1 MADKSRH
8 AFGNSSGIENA
19 IQNNLIDAYDILFLD
34 GDTDP
39 KIGWLD
45 KNGTL
50 RVVDNECVITVDGDT
65 LPDTGTAGKIYICG
79 GEAYLWNG
87 SEFTPISKSADLT
100 DLENQV
106 SELETQIGQKADVE
120 TVETM
125 IKEYADSATEVI
137 EF

>member
-8 AFGNSSGIENA
+8 AFGNSSGIETA
-19 IQNNLIDAYDILFLD
+19 IQNDLIDAYDILFLD

-50 RVVDNECVITVDGDT
+50 RLVRNECVVAVDGDI
-65 LPDTGTAGKIYICG
+65 LPETGEVGKIYICG
-79 GEAYLWNG
+79 GEGYFWNG
-87 SEFTPISKSADLT
+87 TKFVPLSKSSDLSK
-100 DLENQV
+100 LEDQV
-106 SELETQIGQKADVE
+106 TGLEEQIGNKVDAN